1 MFYDSSLK
9 NFFQYSKFINK
20 KLGNKMVFGLNNRG
34 IQSGIFFF
42 DIKIDIIIC
51 DRKNYSYFDYEK
63 NQNTY

>member
-1 MFYDSSLK
+1 
-9 NFFQYSKFINK
+9 
-20 KLGNKMVFGLNNRG
+20 MVFGLNNRG

-51 DRKNYSYFDYEK
+51 DRKNYSYFGYES